1 MMRGTKP
8 PPAAPT
14 TAGDRR
20 PVQRSQETW
29 MMLSGVVL
37 IVGAVI
43 GQAVLAAFGF
53 IGLIASTISKLWHR
67 LALEDVHYE
76 RLLPQKRAFI
86 GETVPITL
94 ALTNRKPLPLPW
106 VQIDD
111 PIGDGLEVVEGI
123 THSDSY
129 TGTHRVRQSVS
140 MAWYER
146 TLWDYKV
153 RPTRRGLLEVGPVT
167 IESGDP
173 FGFTSE
179 FKNEYHKDTILVY
192 PRMVSLGELGIPSV
206 RPLGD
211 VRGGLR
217 IYPDPSRPV
226 GLRGYVRGD
235 PLKWV
240 DWKATARLQE
250 MQVRQYDPSTATTV
264 VLVVAV
270 DTDEPYWETH
280 DPDELERVILA
291 AAAVAGYAT
300 EEGYVIG
307 LFSNDLRIP
316 EDGRMTVPPSHG
328 REHLSEVMAALAM
341 MKNFAVA
348 PMAEQLSAHSRV
360 LPAGA
365 TLVVTAGFLPEDL
378 VAALGELK
386 RRGHKI
392 VVIYTGKEP
401 CPNLSS
407 GITVY
412 EVREQIIRLESQSDA
427 IAG

>member
-1 MMRGTKP
+1 MRGTRVR
-8 PPAAPT
+8 PAAV
-14 TAGDRR
+14 TAGGDRR
-20 PVQRSQETW
+20 PIQRSQEAW
-29 MMLSGVVL
+29 MVVSGVIL

-43 GQAVLAAFGF
+43 GQAALAAFGF
-53 IGLIASTISKLWHR
+53 IALLASGIAKLWDR

-76 RLLPQKRAFI
+76 RLLSQKRAFI
-86 GETVPITL
+86 GDVVPMTL

-106 VQIDD
+106 VQIED
-111 PIGDGLEVVEGI
+111 PIGEGLEVVEGNA
-123 THSDSY
+123 DVGSY
-129 TGTHRVRQSVS
+129 TGGSRVHQSVS

-146 TLWDYKV
+146 TLWDYKI
-153 RPTRRGLLEVGPVT
+153 RPTKRGLLEVGPVT

-179 FKNEYHKDTILVY
+179 FKNEYHKDTLLVY

-206 RPLGD
+206 RPLGE

-226 GLRGYVRGD
+226 GLRDYVRGD
-235 PLKWV
+235 PLKWI
-240 DWKATARLQE
+240 DWKATARFHG

-270 DTDEPYWETH
+270 DTGEPHWETH

-291 AAAVAGYAT
+291 AAAIAGYAA
-300 EEGYVIG
+300 ENEYVLG
-307 LFSNDLRIP
+307 LFANDMRLP
-316 EDGRMTVPPSHG
+316 DDGRMTVPPRHG
-328 REHLSEVMAALAM
+328 REHLSEILAALAM
-341 MKNFAVA
+341 MKDFAVA
-348 PMAEQLSAHSRV
+348 PMAEHLSAHSRV

-365 TLVVTAGFLPEDL
+365 TLVVTAGFIPEDF
-378 VAALGELK
+378 VTALAELK

-392 VVIYTGKEP
+392 VVLYTGKEP
-401 CPNLSS
+401 CPVLSP

-412 EVREQIIRLESQSDA
+412 EIREHILKLESQIDVT
-427 IAG
+427 AG